1 MYAVLG
7 EIEFDVVAYWDEF
20 ESTMGV
26 DYTSHARIEGK
37 PGVQFIGDKLD
48 KITLKFNFHSQY
60 CQPTTELNSSAGS
73 DDRAP
78 CDGAGVRQRRL
89 SRLVRDYRSDRY
101 PPTHRSLR

>member
-60 CQPTTELNSSAGS
+60 VTRQSILDKKTCNSG
-73 DDRAP
+73 
-78 CDGAGVRQRRL
+78 
-89 SRLVRDYRSDRY
+89 SRLVGKVIQN
-101 PPTHRSLR
+101 

>member
-1 MYAVLG
+1 MPLSAL
-7 EIEFDVVAYWDEF
+7 I

-60 CQPTTELNSSAGS
+60 C
-73 DDRAP
+73 
-78 CDGAGVRQRRL
+78 
-89 SRLVRDYRSDRY
+89 
-101 PPTHRSLR
+101 

>member
-60 CQPTTELNSSAGS
+60 CQPATELN
-73 DDRAP
+73 
-78 CDGAGVRQRRL
+78 RL
-89 SRLVRDYRSDRY
+89 REAMTAHQAMALVFGNGDYRG
-101 PPTHRSLR
+101 